1 MSSMVECYFEHEIFL
16 LSHAGASAFGPWMA
30 SSIAGV
36 FDPALHQFIFSIMTS
51 LSVVTLME
59 LV

>member
-1 MSSMVECYFEHEIFL
+1 MVECYFEHEIFL